1 MAILD
6 TTHKRKSTLIT
17 SVILIAFL
25 WIIFSFG
32 MQYQDPPAEYGI
44 ALNFGITEQGS
55 EKPKNTPVK
64 KAPVKE
70 IEEEKL
76 EEVVKEV
83 VKEVPK
89 EIPKE
94 IPKEVINEEVLS
106 QTEKDAP
113 TIEKPKE
120 VLKKE
125 VSKKAE
131 PKEEKPVPKP
141 IPKKP
146 SKNTLKAFKN
156 LLKGTTS
163 DSKPTGEGDDDEEGL
178 KGDEKGDPTST
189 KYYGNTGKSGDSNY
203 NLAGRNALDKAKE
216 QPDCQEEGTVVVSIE
231 VDKNG
236 KVIRAVAGVKGT
248 TNSANCL
255 LKPAREAALRTT
267 WNADPNAPSKQKGTI
282 IYKFSLTK

>member
-44 ALNFGITEQGS
+44 ALNFGTTEQGS
-55 EKPKNTPVK
+55 GKPKNTPVK

-163 DSKPTGEGDDDEEGL
+163 DGKPTGEGDDDKEGL
-178 KGDEKGDPTST
+178 KGDKNGDPTSK
-189 KYYGNTGKSGDSNY
+189 KYYGNTGKLGDSNY
-203 NLAGRNALDKAKE
+203 NLAGRNALSKPIE
-216 QPDCQEEGTVVVSIE
+216 QPDCQEEGKVVVEIF
-231 VDKNG
+231 VDQNG
-236 KVIRAVAGVKGT
+236 IVIRANPGEKGS
-248 TNSANCL
+248 TNTHPCL

-267 WNADPNAPSKQKGTI
+267 WNADPNASSIQKGTI
-282 IYKFSLTK
+282 IYKFSLIK

>member
-6 TTHKRKSTLIT
+6 TTHKRKSSALT
-17 SVILIAFL
+17 SAILIAFL

-32 MQYQDPPAEYGI
+32 MKYQDPPTEYGI
-44 ALNFGITEQGS
+44 AINFGITDKGS
-55 EKPKNTPVK
+55 EKPENTPVK
-64 KAPVKE
+64 KAPVQE

-76 EEVVKEV
+76 EEVVK
-83 VKEVPK
+83 K
-89 EIPKE
+89 IPKE

-120 VLKKE
+120 VLKK
-125 VSKKAE
+125 VE
-131 PKEEKPVPKP
+131 PKEEKPAPKP

-146 SKNTLKAFKN
+146 SKNTLKAFNN
-156 LLKGTTS
+156 LLKGATS
-163 DSKPTGEGDDDEEGL
+163 DGKPTGEGDDDKVGL
-178 KGDEKGDPTST
+178 KGDENGDPTSA
-189 KYYGNTGKSGDSNY
+189 KYYGNIGKSGDSNY
-203 NLAGRNALDKAKE
+203 NLAGRNALSKPIE

-236 KVIRAVAGVKGT
+236 EVIRAVAGVKGT

>member
-6 TTHKRKSTLIT
+6 TTHKRKSTLLT

-44 ALNFGITEQGS
+44 ALNFGTTEQGS

-76 EEVVKEV
+76 EEVVKE
-83 VKEVPK
+83 
-89 EIPKE
+89 
-94 IPKEVINEEVLS
+94 EVLS

-125 VSKKAE
+125 VPKKVE

-146 SKNTLKAFKN
+146 SKNTLKAFEN

-163 DSKPTGEGDDDEEGL
+163 DTKPTGEGDDDKEGF
-178 KGDEKGDPTST
+178 KGNEKGDPTST

-203 NLAGRNALDKAKE
+203 NLAGRNALEKAKE
-216 QPDCQEEGTVVVSIE
+216 QPDCQQEGTVVVSIE

-236 KVIRAVAGVKGT
+236 KVIRAVAGDKGS
-248 TNSANCL
+248 TNTHPCL

>member
-6 TTHKRKSTLIT
+6 TTHKRKSTAIT
-17 SVILIAFL
+17 SAILIAFL

-32 MQYQDPPAEYGI
+32 MQYQDPPTEYGLAI
-44 ALNFGITEQGS
+44 NFGITDKGS
-55 EKPKNTPVK
+55 EKPENTPVK
-64 KAPVKE
+64 KAPVQE

-76 EEVVKEV
+76 EEDV
-83 VKEVPK
+83 K

-94 IPKEVINEEVLS
+94 IMDEEVLS

-113 TIEKPKE
+113 IIEKPKE

-125 VSKKAE
+125 VPKKE
-131 PKEEKPVPKP
+131 NPVPKP
-141 IPKKP
+141 ILKKP
-146 SKNTLKAFKN
+146 SKNTLKAFDN

-163 DSKPTGEGDDDEEGL
+163 DGKPTGEGDDYKEGL
-178 KGDEKGDPTST
+178 KGDKNGDPTST
-189 KYYGNTGKSGDSNY
+189 KYYGNTGKLGDSNY
-203 NLAGRNALDKAKE
+203 NLAGRNALSKPIE

-236 KVIRAVAGVKGT
+236 KVIRAVSGVKGT
-248 TNSANCL
+248 NNSANCL

-282 IYKFSLTK
+282 IYKFSLIK